1 MENNIITPRR
11 PASARPRPPAA
22 KEEPKAQ
29 PEEREDDGLGIA
41 DDVETWF
48 LILVISLVSTCRIE
62 SAREH
67 LDDVVWPSAGSFP
80 CATQ

>member
-22 KEEPKAQ
+22 KEEPKAA
-29 PEEREDDGLGIA
+29 PEEREYDGLGIA

-48 LILVISLVSTCRIE
+48 LILLSSIPVL
-62 SAREH
+62 SAH
-67 LDDVVWPSAGSFP
+67 VG
-80 CATQ
+80 